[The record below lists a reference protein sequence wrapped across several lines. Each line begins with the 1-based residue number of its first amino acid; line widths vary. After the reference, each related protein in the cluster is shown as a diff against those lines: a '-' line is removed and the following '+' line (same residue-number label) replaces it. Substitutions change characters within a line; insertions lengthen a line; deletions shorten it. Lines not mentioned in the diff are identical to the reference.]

1 MAAVDL
7 VVGVEAVT
15 HSERPIDR
23 ASREEDQES
32 VEVRLVSDAG
42 QTCAPR
48 FVSAPQEG
56 GWNDSCT
63 ESTGQQEAPNLVP
76 LDPVFV
82 ADSIQSP
89 VMVEQG
95 GLVEL
100 AVTELGGHVTACEVE
115 LVAQEADEPVSPPK
129 GSVSR
134 AELVR

>member
-63 ESTGQQEAPNLVP
+63 ESTGQQQAPNLVP

-82 ADSIQSP
+82 ADSIHSP

-95 GLVEL
+95 GLVEM
-100 AVTELGGHVTACEVE
+100 AATELGGCVTACEVE
-115 LVAQEADEPVSPPK
+115 MVAQEADEPVSSAA
-129 GSVSR
+129 G